1 MAKHHED
8 AQQESKGKPLGH
20 VSYHDVELLRKFMSA
35 EGRILPQRR
44 TDLCS
49 KDQRKIRRSIK
60 RARCM
65 SLVPFANPEA

>member
-1 MAKHHED
+1 MSKNHED
-8 AQQESKGKPLGH
+8 SQQESRDKKIGC
-20 VSYHDVELLRKFMSA
+20 VSYYDTELLRKFMSA

-49 KDQRKIRRSIK
+49 KDQRKVRRAIN

-65 SLVPFANPEA
+65 SLVPFANLEG